1 MFDYDKFGHMT
12 KQEFYFNL
20 KQYEGTGVT
29 YKLSPYPI
37 NDFDSDDVT
46 VVFSFSKEEDLSV
59 REVVN
64 ILGCNRSYA
73 YRLIKMGRLKVT
85 SKSPLRVTASSLA
98 ELLCRGNNTL
108 LKSIDSIKHNVANQK
123 EEADD
128 NTLDL
133 F

>member
-1 MFDYDKFGHMT
+1 MFDYAKFGHMT
-12 KQEFYFNL
+12 KQELLLSL
-20 KQYEGTGVT
+20 KQYEGTGIT
-29 YKLSPYPI
+29 YKICDP
-37 NDFDSDDVT
+37 DFDGDDQT
-46 VVFSFSKEEDLSV
+46 IVFSFSKEEDLSIS
-59 REVVN
+59 EVVE
-64 ILGCNRSYA
+64 ILECNRSYA
-73 YRLIKMGRLKVT
+73 YRLIKMDRLKVT